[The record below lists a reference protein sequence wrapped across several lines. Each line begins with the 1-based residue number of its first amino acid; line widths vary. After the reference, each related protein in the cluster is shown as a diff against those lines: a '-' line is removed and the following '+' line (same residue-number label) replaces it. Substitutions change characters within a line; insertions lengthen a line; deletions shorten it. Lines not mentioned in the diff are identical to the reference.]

1 MFALIQFAKSH
12 NLTSRNSI
20 MRTVKDITFDLL
32 RKLGVTTVV
41 GNPGSTE
48 ETFLKDFPADF
59 DYVLALQEASVVAIA
74 DGLSQSLRKPVI
86 VNVHTG
92 AGLGNAM
99 GCILTAYQNK
109 TPLIITAG
117 QQTREMVLN
126 EPLLTNIESI
136 DMPKPWVKWS
146 YEPARPE
153 DIPGAFMRAYATAMQ
168 QPQGPVFLSL
178 PLDDWD
184 KLIPEGD
191 VLRTIAT
198 RQGPDPDRVL
208 DFAKQINASKNPV
221 IIYGSDIARSQAWG
235 EGIVFAEQLSAPVW
249 AAPFA
254 ERTPFPEDHP
264 LFQGGLTSGIGSL
277 EKQISG
283 HDLVIVIGAPVFRYY
298 PWIPGKYIPE
308 GSKLLQVSD
317 DPNMTS
323 KAVVGDSLVSDSKL
337 FLSDVLKHLN
347 KRTQEVASRPPMSRA
362 DRAVTP
368 LLPHAVLEVLKE
380 NSPQDIVL
388 AEECPSIVPLM
399 QDVFR
404 INKPDTFYT
413 FASGG
418 LGWNLPASVG
428 LALGEVIS
436 GKNRPVVCLMGDGSF
451 QYSVQGIYTGVQQN
465 AHVIYVVFQNEE
477 YGILKQFATL
487 EKTPNVPGLDLP
499 GLDIVSLGKGYGA
512 RSSKVES
519 LDVLKAA
526 YLEALD
532 FKGTSVI
539 VVPITKELTPL
550 FG

>member
-1 MFALIQFAKSH
+1 
-12 NLTSRNSI
+12 
-20 MRTVKDITFDLL
+20 MRTVKEITFDLL
-32 RKLGVTTVV
+32 RKLKVTTVV

-86 VNVHTG
+86 VNIHTG

-99 GCILTAYQNK
+99 GCLLTAYQNK

-117 QQTREMVLN
+117 QQTREMLLN

-136 DMPKPWVKWS
+136 NMPKPWVKWS

-153 DIPGAFMRAYATAMQ
+153 DVPGAFMRAYATAMQ

-178 PLDDWD
+178 PLDDWE
-184 KLIPEGD
+184 KLIPEVD
-191 VLRTIAT
+191 VARSVST
-198 RQGPDPDRVL
+198 RQGPDPDRVAE
-208 DFAKQINASKNPV
+208 FAKRMNASKNPV
-221 IIYGSDIARSQAWG
+221 LIYGSDIARSEAWLD
-235 EGIVFAEQLSAPVW
+235 GIAFAEALNAPVW

-264 LFQGGLTSGIGSL
+264 LFQGALTSGIGSL
-277 EKQISG
+277 EKQIQG
-283 HDLVIVIGAPVFRYY
+283 HDLVIVVGAPVFRYY
-298 PWIPGKYIPE
+298 PWIAGQYIPQ
-308 GSKLLQVSD
+308 GSSLLQVSD

-323 KAVVGDSLVSDSKL
+323 KAVVGESLVSDSKL
-337 FLSDVLKHLN
+337 FFIEAIKHIN
-347 KRTQEVASRPPMSRA
+347 KRSTNPVPLRAPMSKE
-362 DRAVTP
+362 DRTAVP
-368 LLPHAVLEVLKE
+368 LLPHAILEILKE
-380 NSPQDIVL
+380 NSPKGIVL
-388 AEECPSIVPLM
+388 VEECPSIVPLM

-404 INKPDTFYT
+404 INQPDTFYT

-418 LGWNLPASVG
+418 LGWDLPAAVG
-428 LALGEVIS
+428 LALGEKAS
-436 GKNRPVVCLMGDGSF
+436 GRNRPVIALMGDGSF

-465 AHVIYVVFQNEE
+465 AHVIFVVFQNEE

-487 EKTPNVPGLDLP
+487 EQTPNVPGLDLP
-499 GLDIVSLGKGYGA
+499 GLDIVALGNAYGA
-512 RSSKVES
+512 NTSKVES
-519 LDVLKAA
+519 LSELKPA
-526 YLEALD
+526 YLDALA

-539 VVPITKELTPL
+539 VIPITKVLKPL

>member
-1 MFALIQFAKSH
+1 
-12 NLTSRNSI
+12 
-20 MRTVKDITFDLL
+20 MRTVKEQTFDLL

-74 DGLSQSLRKPVI
+74 DGLSQSQRKPVI

-99 GCILTAYQNK
+99 GCLLTAYQNK

-117 QQTREMVLN
+117 QQTREMLLN

-136 DMPKPWVKWS
+136 NMPKPWVKWS

-184 KLIPEGD
+184 KQIPETD
-191 VLRTIAT
+191 VYRTVST
-198 RQGPDPDRVL
+198 RQGPDPLKVTE
-208 DFAKQINASKNPV
+208 FSEKINKSKNPV
-221 IIYGSDIARSQAWG
+221 LVYGSDIARSEAWS
-235 EGIVFAEQLSAPVW
+235 EGVAFAEKLNAPVW

-264 LFQGGLTSGIGSL
+264 LFQGALTSGIGSL
-277 EKQISG
+277 SKQLQG
-283 HDLVIVIGAPVFRYY
+283 HDLIVVIGAPVFRYY
-298 PWIPGKYIPE
+298 PWIAGEYIPE
-308 GSKLLQVSD
+308 GSSLLQVTD
-317 DPNMTS
+317 DPNMSS

-337 FLSDVLKHLN
+337 FLADALKQISARANPGLQQ
-347 KRTQEVASRPPMSRA
+347 RAPMSSE
-362 DRAVTP
+362 DRTAIP
-368 LLPHAVLEVLKE
+368 MLPHAVLEVLKE
-380 NSPQDIVL
+380 QSPEEFVL
-388 AEECPSIVPLM
+388 VEECPSVVLMM

-404 INKPDTFYT
+404 IGKPDTFYT

-418 LGWNLPASVG
+418 LGWDLPAAVG
-428 LALGEVIS
+428 LALGEKKS
-436 GKNRPVVCLMGDGSF
+436 GRARPVVALMGDGSF
-451 QYSVQGIYTGVQQN
+451 QYSVQGIYTGVQQG
-465 AHVIYVVFQNEE
+465 AHVIYVVFQNNE
-477 YGILKQFATL
+477 YGILKQFAEL
-487 EKTPNVPGLDLP
+487 EKTPNVPGLDIP
-499 GLDIVSLGKGYGA
+499 GLHISSLGRGYGA
-512 RSSKVES
+512 KTYDVTT
-519 LDVLKAA
+519 LDELKAA
-526 YLEALD
+526 YVEALA

-539 VVPITKELTPL
+539 VVPITKVLKPL

>member
-1 MFALIQFAKSH
+1 
-12 NLTSRNSI
+12 
-20 MRTVKDITFDLL
+20 MRTVKEITFDLL

-59 DYVLALQEASVVAIA
+59 DYFLALQEASVVAIA

-86 VNVHTG
+86 VNIHTG

-99 GCILTAYQNK
+99 GAILTAYQNK

-117 QQTREMVLN
+117 QQTREMLLS
-126 EPLLTNIESI
+126 EPLLTNIEATN
-136 DMPKPWVKWS
+136 MPKPWVKWS

-153 DIPGAFMRAYATAMQ
+153 DIPGAFMRAFATAMQ

-184 KLIPEGD
+184 KFIPECE
-191 VLRTIAT
+191 VLRTVST
-198 RQGPDPDRVL
+198 RQGPDPDRL
-208 DFAKQINASKNPV
+208 MDFAKQINASKNPV
-221 IIYGSDIARSQAWG
+221 FIYGSDIARSQAWQ
-235 EGIVFAEQLSAPVW
+235 EGIAFAEKVGAPVW

-254 ERTPFPEDHP
+254 ERTPFPEDHV

-283 HDLVIVIGAPVFRYY
+283 HDLVVVIGAPVFRYY
-298 PWIPGKYIPE
+298 PWIAGQYIPE

-337 FLSDVLKHLN
+337 FLAEVIKHID
-347 KRTQEVASRPPMSRA
+347 KRSQQTATRA
-362 DRAVTP
+362 PKAKANRDAVP

-380 NSPQDIVL
+380 NSPEDLVVT
-388 AEECPSIVPLM
+388 AECPSITPLM

-404 INKPDTFYT
+404 INKPDSFYT
-413 FASGG
+413 FASGC
-418 LGWNLPASVG
+418 LGWGLPASVG
-428 LALGEVIS
+428 LALGEQFS
-436 GKNRPVVCLMGDGSF
+436 GSGRPVLSLMGDGSF
-451 QYSVQGIYTGVQQN
+451 QYSLQGLYTGVQQK

-487 EKTPNVPGLDLP
+487 EGTPNVPGLDLP
-499 GLDIVSLGKGYGA
+499 GLDIVALGKGYGA
-512 RSSKVES
+512 NTVLVES
-519 LDVLKAA
+519 LDSLKTA
-526 YLEALD
+526 YLEALA

>member
-1 MFALIQFAKSH
+1 
-12 NLTSRNSI
+12 
-20 MRTVKDITFDLL
+20 MRTVKEQTFDLL

-74 DGLSQSLRKPVI
+74 DGLSQSQRKPVI

-99 GCILTAYQNK
+99 GCLLTAYQNK

-117 QQTREMVLN
+117 QQTREMLLN

-136 DMPKPWVKWS
+136 NMPRPWVKWS

-184 KLIPEGD
+184 KLIPETD
-191 VLRTIAT
+191 VLRTVST
-198 RQGPDPDRVL
+198 RQGPDPLKVTE
-208 DFAKQINASKNPV
+208 FSEKINKSKNPV
-221 IIYGSDIARSQAWG
+221 LVYGSDIARSEAWN
-235 EGIVFAEQLSAPVW
+235 EGIAFAEKLNAPVW
-249 AAPFA
+249 TAPFA

-264 LFQGGLTSGIGSL
+264 LFQGTLTSGIGSL
-277 EKQISG
+277 SKQLQG
-283 HDLVIVIGAPVFRYY
+283 HDLIVVIGAPVFRYY
-298 PWIPGKYIPE
+298 PWIAGEYIPQ
-308 GSKLLQVSD
+308 GSSLLQVTD
-317 DPNMTS
+317 DPNMSS

-337 FLSDVLKHLN
+337 FLADAVKQVVARTNPTLKQ
-347 KRTQEVASRPPMSRA
+347 RAPMSRE
-362 DRAVTP
+362 DRTAIP
-368 LLPHAVLEVLKE
+368 MLPHAVLEVLKE
-380 NSPQDIVL
+380 QSPAEIVL
-388 AEECPSIVPLM
+388 VEECPSVVLMM

-418 LGWNLPASVG
+418 LGWDLPAAVG
-428 LALGEVIS
+428 LALGEKKS
-436 GKNRPVVCLMGDGSF
+436 GRARPVVALMGDGSF
-451 QYSVQGIYTGVQQN
+451 QYSVQGIYTGVQQS
-465 AHVIYVVFQNEE
+465 AHVIYVVFQNNE

-487 EKTPNVPGLDLP
+487 EKTPNVPGLDIP
-499 GLDIVSLGKGYGA
+499 GLDINSLGRGYGA
-512 RSSKVES
+512 KTYEIAT
-519 LDVLKAA
+519 LDDVKNA
-526 YLEALD
+526 YLEALA

-539 VVPITKELTPL
+539 VVPVTKALTPL